1 MVASAYICQF
11 IWTHAPFETG
21 KIWRA
26 HEEPKCKLF
35 AWLLA
40 HGKIGTQ
47 THQETVQHIF
57 HECPFT
63 KGVRDSVLASCDLPV
78 PSAVSTMDRDFDGW
92 WLQFIATFWK
102 EKQRTSTRI
111 IHMGDLEGAKH
122 KGLHKCCA
130 SIEWCG
136 APWARCDPAEGSCLH
151 WWPSRPRLPSCV
163 FFFSF

>member
-1 MVASAYICQF
+1 MQSHGDRQPQVTTWLHRLTYANSFEHMRLLRQGRFGGLMKNQSANF
-11 IWTHAPFETG
+11 
-21 KIWRA
+21 
-26 HEEPKCKLF
+26 F

-92 WLQFIATFWK
+92 WLQFIATF
-102 EKQRTSTRI
+102 
-111 IHMGDLEGAKH
+111 
-122 KGLHKCCA
+122 
-130 SIEWCG
+130 
-136 APWARCDPAEGSCLH
+136 
-151 WWPSRPRLPSCV
+151 
-163 FFFSF
+163 